1 MKILGTGLTGL
12 VGSRIV
18 ELLPQY
24 QFENISRATGVD
36 ITNKE
41 QVTTAISASNSP
53 IVLHLAAKTDV
64 DLCELDKPE
73 GVEGEAW
80 RVNVVGAQHI
90 AEACQLSGKKLI
102 FVSTD
107 FVFDGEHTPEDG
119 YTEESVPNPINWYGQ
134 TKYEAEKVVQLIGSP
149 WLIMRIAYPYRAVFA
164 KKDFVRV
171 LYNRLRE
178 GKQLTMITD
187 HIMTPTFIDD
197 IASALDKLI
206 QTQQTGVYHVTG
218 SQFITP
224 YEIALRLCKDF
235 HLDSSLVEKTT
246 REQYFKDRAKRG
258 FCLRMKNAR
267 IVNLGVTMRTLD
279 QGIEEIKYQISNS
292 KNL

>member
-12 VGSRIV
+12 VGSRIA

-36 ITNKE
+36 ITNKQ

-80 RVNVVGAQHI
+80 KVNVMGTQHI

-134 TKYEAEKVVQLIGSP
+134 TKYEAEKVVELIGLP

-171 LYNRLRE
+171 LYNRLKE

-197 IASALDKLI
+197 IASALNNLI

-224 YEIALRLCKDF
+224 YEIALRLCKEF

-246 REQYFKDRAKRG
+246 RAQYFKDRAKRG

-267 IVNLGVTMRTLD
+267 IVNLGVAMRTFD

-292 KNL
+292 KNS